1 MSNHLS
7 NIKTSFEMFKSN
19 KVRTFLTILGIMIGI
34 GSIIIVFSAGQGI
47 ENLLF
52 SEIETFGA
60 DTIQTEIKVP
70 SSKTGLASESQSG
83 SNLMMG
89 AQITTMKLKDLE
101 DIKRLK
107 NIRDGYATIMSQE
120 SVVRE
125 EEIKRIL
132 VMAVSASYIDIDK
145 TGIESG
151 RFFTDAEDKSLAQV
165 VVLGPKIKDKLF
177 GENDPLGKSIKIRDQ
192 QFKVIGVMKS
202 RGAVMSIDFD
212 EFAIIPVRTM
222 QKRILGTDYIDSMIH
237 SVYDTSIMDRT
248 AEDMRVILR
257 QNHDISEPKEE
268 VSGFNTG
275 KDDFRVMPLTEIVE
289 VWGSITSALTI
300 LLLAIVTISLI
311 VGGVGITNVMY
322 VIVTERTPE
331 IGLRKAVGANE
342 SDIMWQFLVES
353 ILITLAGGIA
363 GILFGILISFL
374 ISIGAK
380 SFGIDLGFSIPL
392 KAFIVSFVF
401 SIVFGVLFGLYPAR
415 RASKM
420 DPIKALKVE

>member
-1 MSNHLS
+1 
-7 NIKTSFEMFKSN
+7 MFKSN
-19 KVRTFLTILGIMIGI
+19 KVRTALTILGIMIGI
-34 GSIIIVFSAGQGI
+34 ASIIIVFSAGQGI
-47 ENLLF
+47 ENLLL
-52 SEIETFGA
+52 SEVETFGS

-70 SSKTGLASESQSG
+70 SSKTGMASESQSG

-101 DIKRLK
+101 DIKK
-107 NIRDGYATIMSQE
+107 IENIRDGYAMSMSQE
-120 SVVRE
+120 AVTYSDE
-125 EEIKRIL
+125 MKRIMVL
-132 VMAVSASYIDIDK
+132 AVSASYVDIDK
-145 TGIESG
+145 TGIEQG
-151 RFFTDAEDKSLAQV
+151 RFFTEAEDKSLSQT

-177 GENDPLGKSIKIRDQ
+177 GESDPIGKSIKIRNQ

-212 EFAIIPVRTM
+212 EFAIIPIRTM
-222 QKRILGTDYIDSMIH
+222 QKRILGTDYIDSMVH
-237 SVYDTSIMDRT
+237 AVYDVLIIDRT
-248 AEDMRVILR
+248 AEDMRIILR
-257 QNHDISEPKEE
+257 QNHDIPEPKEE
-268 VSGFNTG
+268 ISGFNTG

-342 SDIMWQFLVES
+342 SDIMWQFLIES
-353 ILITLAGGIA
+353 VLITFAGGIA
-363 GILFGILISFL
+363 GVIFGILISFL
-374 ISIGAK
+374 ISVGAK
-380 SFGIDLGFSIPL
+380 SYGIDLGFSIPL
-392 KAFIVSFVF
+392 KAFVVSFVF
-401 SIVFGVLFGLYPAR
+401 SIIFGVLFGLYPAR